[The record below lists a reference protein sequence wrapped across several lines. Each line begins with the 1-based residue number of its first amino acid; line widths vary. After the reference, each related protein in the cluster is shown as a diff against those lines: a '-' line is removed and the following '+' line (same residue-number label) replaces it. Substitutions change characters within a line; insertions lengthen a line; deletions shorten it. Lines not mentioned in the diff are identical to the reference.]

1 MKPITKAHS
10 IAFSF
15 STTIVY
21 AIWDDLASVRT
32 DSLIL
37 SLVITFVLSL
47 TFYKGVF
54 YLLLYLSK
62 HLLFIKKLILGKAKK
77 ISENGLS

>member
-21 AIWDDLASVRT
+21 ALWNALASVQT
-32 DSLIL
+32 NSLII

-47 TFYKGVF
+47 TFYRAV
-54 YLLLYLSK
+54 YNLLLYLSK
-62 HLLFIKKLILGKAKK
+62 HLLVHQDRK
-77 ISENGLS
+77 